1 MRGNEI
7 RSSGGT
13 TQGDPVAMTVYA
25 ITFIPLILMTVDC

>member
-1 MRGNEI
+1 MMGSEI

-25 ITFIPLILMTVDC
+25 ITFIPMILMTVDC